1 MKCPSASVIAARFV
15 KYAPQ
20 RADRYDDGVRNPAED
35 WEKQTK
41 DAEPN
46 YEKGVTAAIARK
58 AFGKG
63 VAKCGTS
70 RQQAKTIVKGIPR
83 WVEGISGAEVDMEKA
98 MGPVVSVIEATTLPP
113 RYPTGD
119 VRNYERSKAVGM
131 ALRKAKEEGR
141 I

>member
-20 RADRYDDGVRNPAED
+20 RQDRYEDGVRNPSED

-46 YEKGVTAAIARK
+46 YEKGIQAAIARK

-63 VAKCGTS
+63 VVKCGTS
-70 RQQAKTIVKGIPR
+70 RQQSKTIVKGIPR
-83 WVEGISGAEVDMEKA
+83 WVEGISGAEADMASA
-98 MGPVVSVIEATTLPP
+98 MGPVVAVIEATTLPP

-119 VRNYERSKAVGM
+119 ERNYERVKSIGK

>member
-20 RADRYDDGVRNPAED
+20 RADRYEDGVRNPAED
-35 WEKQTK
+35 WAKETK

-63 VAKCGTS
+63 VTKCGTA
-70 RQQAKTIVKGIPR
+70 RQQTKTIEKGLVR
-83 WVEGISGAEVDMEKA
+83 WTEGIQGAEPDMAAA
-98 MGPVVSVIEATTLPP
+98 MGPVVAVLQATTLPP

-119 VRNYERSKAVGM
+119 DRNYERSKTVGK

>member
-20 RADRYDDGVRNPAED
+20 RADRFDEGVRNPTED
-35 WEKQTK
+35 WAKNTA

-46 YEKGVTAAIARK
+46 YDKGVTAAIARK

-63 VAKCGTS
+63 VKKCGTA
-70 RQQAKTIVKGIPR
+70 RQQAKTIDPGIPR
-83 WVEGISGAEVDMEKA
+83 WSEGISGAEADMSKA
-98 MGPVVSVIEATTLPP
+98 MESVVAVITATTLPP

-119 VRNYERSKAVGM
+119 DRNYERSKAVGK

>member
-1 MKCPSASVIAARFV
+1 MKCPSAATIAQRFV

-20 RADRYDDGVRNPAED
+20 RQDRYEDGVRNPAED
-35 WEKQTK
+35 WEKETK
-41 DAEPN
+41 AAEAN
-46 YEKGVTAAIARK
+46 YEKGVQGGIARK

-63 VAKCGTS
+63 VTKCGTA
-70 RQQAKTIVKGIPR
+70 RQQAKTIMKGIPR
-83 WVEGISGAEVDMEKA
+83 WVEGISGAEADMATA
-98 MGPVVSVIEATTLPP
+98 MGPVVSVIEGTTLPP

-119 VRNYERSKAVGM
+119 ARNYDRSKAVGM